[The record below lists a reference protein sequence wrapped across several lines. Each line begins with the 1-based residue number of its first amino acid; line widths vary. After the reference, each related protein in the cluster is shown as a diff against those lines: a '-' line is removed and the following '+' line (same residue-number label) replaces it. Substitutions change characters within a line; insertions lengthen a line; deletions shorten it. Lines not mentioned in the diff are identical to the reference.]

1 MHLHAYIKEAKMK
14 VAIIHYWWL
23 TNRGGEAVIKAVT
36 ELYPKADLF
45 IHVYDEDMVR
55 KALGEQFTGNI
66 YPSFINKLP
75 FAKKLYQK
83 YLPLM
88 PMALEQL
95 DLTEY
100 DLIISSES
108 GPAKGVVT
116 RPDAVHVCYC
126 HSPMRYLWDMYHSY
140 LSTSGRLIKVLFP
153 WLAHWLRVWDRV
165 SADRVDSF
173 VANSNFIAKRISKFY
188 RRESTVVFPPVDT
201 SIFNAMRPKESF
213 YLCLGQMVGYKRA
226 DLVVDA
232 FNQLDLPVVIIGE
245 GELYDTLR
253 KKAGP
258 NIKLLGRQPFDVVKD
273 HLERTKAL
281 VFPGVED
288 FGIVPVEAMAS
299 GAPVIAY
306 KKGGVMDTVVHGKT
320 GILFDSQTV
329 EGLMEAVKAYEA
341 GEYTF
346 DPQELSAHAMQ
357 FDKAHFKT
365 ALAKH
370 IDVTMKELNA

>member
-1 MHLHAYIKEAKMK
+1 MK

-23 TNRGGEAVIKAVT
+23 TNRGGEAVVKAMT

-45 IHVYDEDMVR
+45 IHVHDEDMV
-55 KALGEQFTGNI
+55 KEALGNTYAGNI
-66 YPSFINKLP
+66 YTSFISKLP

-116 RPDAVHVCYC
+116 RPDAVHICYC

-140 LSTSGRLIKVLFP
+140 LSTSGKLIKLLFP

-188 RRESTVVFPPVDT
+188 RRESTVIFPPVDA

-213 YLCLGQMVGYKRA
+213 YLCLGKMVAYKRA

-245 GELYDTLR
+245 GELYETLR

-281 VFPGVED
+281 IFPGVED

-320 GILFDSQTV
+320 GILFESQTV
-329 EGLMEAVKAYEA
+329 EGLIEAVNAYEA

-370 IDVTMKELNA
+370 IDVTLKALNA

>member
-1 MHLHAYIKEAKMK
+1 MK
-14 VAIIHYWWL
+14 VAIVHYWWL
-23 TNRGGEAVIKAVT
+23 TNRGGEAVVKAMT

-45 IHVYDEDMVR
+45 IHVYDEDTVR
-55 KALGEQFTGNI
+55 QALGEKFAGNI
-66 YPSFINKLP
+66 YASFINRLP

-95 DLTEY
+95 DLSNY

-116 RPDAVHVCYC
+116 RPDAVHICYC
-126 HSPMRYLWDMYHSY
+126 HSPMRYLWDMYPNY
-140 LSTSGRLIKVLFP
+140 LKSSGKLIKVLFP

-165 SADRVDSF
+165 SADRVDHF
-173 VANSNFIAKRISKFY
+173 IANSNFIAKRINKFY
-188 RRESTVVFPPVDT
+188 RRESTVIFPPVNAST
-201 SIFNAMRPKESF
+201 FNAMRPKESF

-226 DLVVDA
+226 DLVVEA

-245 GELYDTLR
+245 GELYEPLR
-253 KKAGP
+253 KVAGP
-258 NIKLLGRQPFDVVKD
+258 NIKFLGRQPFHVVKD

-281 VFPGVED
+281 IFPGVED

-320 GILFDSQTV
+320 GILFESQTV
-329 EGLMEAVKAYEA
+329 EGLTEAINAYEA

-357 FDKAHFKT
+357 FDKEHFKPT
-365 ALAKH
+365 LAKY
-370 IDVTMKELNA
+370 IETTIQAQKA